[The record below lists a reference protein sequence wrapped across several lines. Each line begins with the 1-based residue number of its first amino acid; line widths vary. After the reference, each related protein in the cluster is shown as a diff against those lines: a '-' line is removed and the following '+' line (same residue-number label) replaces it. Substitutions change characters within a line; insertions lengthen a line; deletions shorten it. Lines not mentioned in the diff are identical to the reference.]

1 MIVMEDHIEDI
12 LSLSLAEIV
21 IKCPPEITAYL
32 TGAAFTRFN
41 QSADG
46 DGLFESNVVI
56 NRSGSSSDQHLFG
69 VTSDWSLAV
78 SSSVPTPSGI
88 LRNHQELQHSGSII
102 SARQHEDMQR
112 LKYYS
117 YGIALPA
124 ICILGIL
131 GNVLN
136 LIVLT
141 RPSMRGPA
149 YVYMRGTY
157 NLLFFTSSSI
167 FIFFFTHKSDPI
179 ISSSTRRAP
188 NLKWPI

>member
-1 MIVMEDHIEDI
+1 MIIMEDPSVGDI
-12 LSLSLAEIV
+12 LSLSSLAEIV

-41 QSADG
+41 QSAAAAG
-46 DGLFESNVVI
+46 DALFFDSNNVVI
-56 NRSGSSSDQHLFG
+56 NQSSGNNDQHHLYG
-69 VTSDWSLAV
+69 VTSDWSLSSMS

-88 LRNHQELQHSGSII
+88 LRNHQQELQHHNSLS
-102 SARQHEDMQR
+102 SARQHEEMQR

-149 YVYMRGTY
+149 YVYMRGTDY
-157 NLLFFTSSSI
+157 VITSLLFIQFY
-167 FIFFFTHKSDPI
+167 
-179 ISSSTRRAP
+179 
-188 NLKWPI
+188 

>member
-1 MIVMEDHIEDI
+1 MIIMEDPSVEDI
-12 LSLSLAEIV
+12 LSLSSLAEIV

-41 QSADG
+41 QSAAAG
-46 DGLFESNVVI
+46 DSFFDPNAV
-56 NRSGSSSDQHLFG
+56 SGNNDQHHLYG
-69 VTSDWSLAV
+69 VTSDWSLSSMS

-88 LRNHQELQHSGSII
+88 LRNHQQELQSHNSLS
-102 SARQHEDMQR
+102 SARQHEEMQR

-149 YVYMRGTY
+149 YVYMRGTDY
-157 NLLFFTSSSI
+157 VITSLLFIQFY
-167 FIFFFTHKSDPI
+167 
-179 ISSSTRRAP
+179 
-188 NLKWPI
+188 